1 MFIVNR
7 RTVVLLALLI
17 VPLFYAIGTGFDFLY
32 TLLYAVLLL
41 LVVGAFWA
49 WINLRGLQV
58 RVSRSGDRGQVGSYL
73 EGRVTVT
80 NQTMIP
86 KSWLEVTELSGS
98 APEPGG
104 RGLSLDRR
112 QTRSWRIDTYL
123 GRRGLFEG
131 GHMRVMSQDPF
142 GLFRMGRNFSDPHT
156 YIVYP
161 AVEPLPNLDARFAG
175 LPSDSRLT
183 RYYDQVTTDVASL
196 RDWRPGD
203 AYRRIHWPYTAR
215 MNKPMVKE
223 FDVGLAAQ
231 FWVLLDLQ
239 RLSHYYPV
247 ADNRRGNR
255 NGEQVVDGN
264 ENNGQQAYRAENT
277 EELAVTV
284 AASLEQRLMEMSL
297 PVGMAVNGEE
307 GRLHRPDN
315 GPDHLSRMMET
326 LASVKAANVARL
338 PEFLYS
344 MRPHLNHFHS
354 VTVITSD
361 IDPTWLP
368 ALMDLKRFN
377 VTISIILV
385 DPASFGSRFTSEM
398 LVSASAAELIPV
410 YVVGRDTRLDV
421 ALARPVNRETI
432 ESVDPIAVAGAALSS
447 ETTVDEVEAETE
459 EAKA

>member
-1 MFIVNR
+1 
-7 RTVVLLALLI
+7 
-17 VPLFYAIGTGFDFLY
+17 
-32 TLLYAVLLL
+32 
-41 LVVGAFWA
+41 
-49 WINLRGLQV
+49 
-58 RVSRSGDRGQVGSYL
+58 
-73 EGRVTVT
+73 
-80 NQTMIP
+80 
-86 KSWLEVTELSGS
+86 
-98 APEPGG
+98 
-104 RGLSLDRR
+104 
-112 QTRSWRIDTYL
+112 
-123 GRRGLFEG
+123 
-131 GHMRVMSQDPF
+131 
-142 GLFRMGRNFSDPHT
+142 
-156 YIVYP
+156 
-161 AVEPLPNLDARFAG
+161 
-175 LPSDSRLT
+175 
-183 RYYDQVTTDVASL
+183 
-196 RDWRPGD
+196 
-203 AYRRIHWPYTAR
+203 

-255 NGEQVVDGN
+255 NGEQAVDGN
-264 ENNGQQAYRAENT
+264 ENKGQRAYRAENT

-385 DPASFGSRFTSEM
+385 DPASFGSRLTSEM

-447 ETTVDEVEAETE
+447 ETTVDEVEADTE